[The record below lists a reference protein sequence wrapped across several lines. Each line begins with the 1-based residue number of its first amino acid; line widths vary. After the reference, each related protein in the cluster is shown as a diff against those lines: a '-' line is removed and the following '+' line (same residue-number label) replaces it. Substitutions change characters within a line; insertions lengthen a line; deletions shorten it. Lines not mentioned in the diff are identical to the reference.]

1 MPRRSLL
8 GGANLV
14 LSLALLAGLLAAVN
28 WIASRHHVRRDLTA
42 ARSFTLAPQTKKV
55 MAGLD
60 RDVDIVAFYRSG
72 DPEAEAV
79 TDLGRELDDLSP
91 RVRFEVVDPDR
102 QPGRA
107 SRYPGLDY
115 GMTVVDSGERNERV
129 NGADEG
135 KLLNAVIQVTR
146 AEKKTIGFLTGH
158 GERMATATDDHGYG
172 ALAERLA
179 SEGFAVETVQLGD
192 RTAVP
197 AEIDV
202 LVIAGAEKALLPH
215 EHAAITVFLADGG
228 AAFILADPSPAA
240 DHAGLLAPY
249 GLVPGADLV
258 VDVSGVGK
266 LFGADEFLPL
276 GLEYRPHPIA
286 QGFDLTTVFPRARS
300 VAAAPEPP
308 ADVTATEIVFTA
320 PASWAETEPDSRP
333 IQIGPG
339 DRQGPI
345 CVVAAASRRHAAPS
359 TADSAPGAAAAA
371 AVIDTAAGG
380 ETRIVLT
387 GDSDFCA
394 NAYAGFGGNLD
405 LALNALSWLAEE
417 EDLIAIRPH
426 ERENRRVTLTAAEAG
441 TVRTVALAGMPL
453 LVLGIGLAVWWRRR

>member
-1 MPRRSLL
+1 MKRRSFY
-8 GGANLV
+8 GGANLF
-14 LSLALLAGLLAAVN
+14 LSLALLAGLLTAVN
-28 WIASRHHVRRDLTA
+28 WIASRHHARRDLTA
-42 ARSFTLAPQTKKV
+42 AGSFTLAPQTKKV
-55 MAGLD
+55 LQGLD
-60 RDVDIVAFYRSG
+60 RDVDIIAFYRSG
-72 DPEAEAV
+72 DPDADPV

-91 RVRFEVVDPDR
+91 HVRFEVVDPDR
-102 QPGRA
+102 QPGRT

-115 GMTVVDSGERNERV
+115 GVTVVDAGDRTERV
-129 NGADEG
+129 NGANEG
-135 KLLNAVIQVTR
+135 QLLNAVIQVTR

-158 GERMATATDDHGYG
+158 GERVATATDDHGYG
-172 ALAERLA
+172 ALTERLS

-197 AEIDV
+197 AGIHV
-202 LVIAGAEKALLPH
+202 LVIAGAEKELLPH
-215 EHAAITVFLADGG
+215 ETAAVEAFLAAGG
-228 AAFILADPSPAA
+228 AAFFLADPSPAA
-240 DHAGLLAPY
+240 AHAGILAPY

-286 QGFDLTTVFPRARS
+286 EGFDLTTVFPRARS
-300 VAAAPEPP
+300 VAPAPEP
-308 ADVTATEIVFTA
+308 ASEVTVDAIVLTA
-320 PASWAETEPDSRP
+320 PASWAETQPDARP
-333 IQIGPG
+333 IEMGPG

-345 CVVAAASRRHAAPS
+345 CVLAAATRQKPQATPARPTSQ
-359 TADSAPGAAAAA
+359 TDAAA
-371 AVIDTAAGG
+371 DTAATTV
-380 ETRIVLT
+380 ETRIVLA

-441 TVRTVALAGMPL
+441 TVRMVALAGMPL
-453 LVLGIGLAVWWRRR
+453 FVLAIGLAVWWRRR